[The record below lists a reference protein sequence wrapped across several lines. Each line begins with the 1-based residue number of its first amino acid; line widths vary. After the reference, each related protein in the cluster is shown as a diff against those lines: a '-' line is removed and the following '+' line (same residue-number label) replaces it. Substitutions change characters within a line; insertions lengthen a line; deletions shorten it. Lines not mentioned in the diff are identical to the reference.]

1 MNNDLYLNGYFA
13 YLNKFRR
20 SPEQQPF
27 VAVQERKIEELRQEI
42 SKFKGIDLQ
51 KGEVD
56 FEKLKNL
63 SFREKEK
70 LIELLV
76 KLYNL
81 TGNKSF
87 EEIADFLKN
96 SLEEEAQTEKPQNPQ
111 ESTNSNEKETSDFE
125 RAVIDQ
131 KAKKYGDFA
140 YEKAKNTSFTATK
153 KPKIDTSSLDGLSRK
168 QLVEMFD
175 PKIFYS
181 LSDKQRETLYQ
192 AVVNDYLI
200 EQGVPPC
207 AVELGNLP
215 IGKNQICFGQY
226 DPARGKIELNN
237 HLFDNIDELSNVS
250 NAHLPYQIL
259 STLIHEAH
267 HRVQFMNIDKEP
279 TSEADK
285 LVKNS
290 LVEPQAGKSYNDYL
304 AEPDE
309 VDARNASLAYLR
321 ECATS
326 QDKPKNATDL
336 AKFYNETKTS
346 EMKNGK
352 SLVSQ
357 PLMDAN
363 SDIYDPNLFENL
375 PYSPICASSRK
386 EMFDMIL
393 GNSRELDRSKQKSF

>member
-20 SPEQQPF
+20 SPESQPF
-27 VAVQERKIEELRQEI
+27 VAVQERKIEGLRHSI
-42 SKFKGIDLQ
+42 SEFTGIDLQ

-63 SFREKEK
+63 SFQDKEK

-96 SLEEEAQTEKPQNPQ
+96 SLEEEAQTERPERPQ
-111 ESTNSNEKETSDFE
+111 ESGTNEKETSDFE
-125 RAVIDQ
+125 KAVIDQ

-140 YEKAKNTSFTATK
+140 YEKAKNSSFTATK
-153 KPKIDTSSLDGLSRK
+153 SPRIDTSSLNGLSRT

-175 PKIFYS
+175 PEVFYS

-226 DPARGKIELNN
+226 DPARGKIELNK

-250 NAHLPYQIL
+250 NAHLPYHIL

-279 TSEADK
+279 KSEADK

-290 LVEPQAGKSYNDYL
+290 LVEPQAGKSFKDYL

-336 AKFYNETKTS
+336 AKFYNDTKTS

-352 SLVSQ
+352 SSVPQ

-363 SDIYDPNLFENL
+363 PDIYDPKLFEHL
-375 PYSPICASSRK
+375 PYSPIGATSRK

-393 GNSRELDRSKQKSF
+393 GNSRELDRSRQKSF